1 MSTGNCMTMLDL
13 RQHYAS
19 GGKLASRSF
28 IYALEAQGELP
39 PSVLLGGKRVWSR
52 HAVLERD
59 AARFRQAEE
68 RAALSGKAA

>member
-1 MSTGNCMTMLDL
+1 MSTGDCMTMLDL

-59 AARFRQAEE
+59 AARFRKAEE
-68 RAALSGKAA
+68 RAAASGKAA